1 MSNYN
6 VNEQEQKQA
15 ERIRRQYMNREDN
28 KVEQLKKLDNKVK
41 VPGKVVGTI
50 IGVVGALVMGTGMSF
65 VMVWENMTI
74 GLILGIPGLIVAALA
89 YPVYFWITSSRKKKY
104 ANEIMNLS
112 EELIRK

>member
-6 VNEQEQKQA
+6 INEQEQKQA
-15 ERIRRQYMNREDN
+15 EQIRRQYVNREDN
-28 KVEQLKKLDNKVK
+28 KIEQLKKLDSKVK
-41 VPGKVVGTI
+41 APGKIVATI

-89 YPVYFWITSSRKKKY
+89 YPVYFWITSSQKKKY
-104 ANEIMNLS
+104 ADEIMNMS

>member
-6 VNEQEQKQA
+6 INEQEQKQA
-15 ERIRRQYMNREDN
+15 EQIRRQYVNREDN
-28 KVEQLKKLDNKVK
+28 KIEQLKKLDSKVK
-41 VPGKVVGTI
+41 APGKIVATI

-89 YPVYFWITSSRKKKY
+89 YPVCFWITSSRKKKY
-104 ANEIMNLS
+104 ADEIMNLS